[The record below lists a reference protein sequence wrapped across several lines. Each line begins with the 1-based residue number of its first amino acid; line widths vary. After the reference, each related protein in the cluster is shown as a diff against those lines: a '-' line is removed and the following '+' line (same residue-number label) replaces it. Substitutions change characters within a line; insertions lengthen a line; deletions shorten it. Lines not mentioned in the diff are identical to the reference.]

1 MVLQVHENCL
11 NNDEDEDE
19 EMKNMKMETAPDF
32 DAAWKNL
39 MERWEKSKSERKL
52 HEINNLH

>member
-11 NNDEDEDE
+11 KNEDEDEDDDE
-19 EMKNMKMETAPDF
+19 EMKMETTPDF

-39 MERWEKSKSERKL
+39 MERWEKTKSERKL